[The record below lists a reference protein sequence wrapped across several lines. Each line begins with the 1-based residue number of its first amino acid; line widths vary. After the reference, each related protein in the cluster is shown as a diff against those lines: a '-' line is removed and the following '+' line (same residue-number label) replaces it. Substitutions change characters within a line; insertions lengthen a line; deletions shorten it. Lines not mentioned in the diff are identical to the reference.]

1 MTMSEIQD
9 EIAKLEEE
17 RFQLD
22 LKDEWEWEDERRAI
36 YISRKIRQYYT
47 IINGGG
53 YYGRH

>member
-1 MTMSEIQD
+1 MTMSEIQE

-22 LKDEWEWEDERRAI
+22 LKDEWEWDDERRAI